1 MNARK
6 PQPNATKKVMLV
18 ADLSRASR
26 RDFLSGFFAAVDTGF
41 DWSIQLVQSPDAMD
55 AKAAVRQRL
64 ADGLDGIVIL
74 EDWNP
79 QARKELE
86 TGSVAIVAIGA
97 HAGWFA
103 KRKDQIAFL
112 RIDDERIGAF
122 AAQYFSRLGSYN
134 SYVFLPSGPKDLWS
148 RERER
153 GFRDALEKHHA
164 KPVTWDPVEH
174 GTLAK
179 FLKRLEKPIAVF
191 AACDRIAADA
201 LAELKGSEMS
211 VPEQVAVLGVDD
223 DKLICQSARPALSSI
238 RPGHYDEG
246 VMAAR
251 KLNALMGVRKPK
263 PRQTVLCDKLDLA
276 ERASTAFVAP
286 AARLISAARAYIAEN
301 AVRGITPNDVAHH
314 LGISRRLL
322 DLRFGE
328 LNDVSV
334 ARMIRTAKLAALKT
348 ELLKSRDRLSVIG
361 RRCGFANANY
371 LKRIFL
377 ADTGLTMAEWRSRNR

>member
-1 MNARK
+1 MEPKTVRK
-6 PQPNATKKVMLV
+6 
-18 ADLSRASR
+18 
-26 RDFLSGFFAAVDTGF
+26 
-41 DWSIQLVQSPDAMD
+41 
-55 AKAAVRQRL
+55 RL

-112 RIDDERIGAF
+112 RIDDEHIGAS

-134 SYVFLPSGPKDLWS
+134 SYVFLPSDPQDLWS
-148 RERER
+148 REREH
-153 GFRDALEKHHA
+153 GFRNALEKHHA
-164 KPVTWDPVEH
+164 TPITWSLDKH
-174 GTLAK
+174 GELAGL
-179 FLKRLEKPIAVF
+179 LKRLEKPIAVF
-191 AACDRIAADA
+191 AACDRIAATA
-201 LAELKGSEMS
+201 LAELQGGWLP

-223 DKLICQSARPALSSI
+223 DRLICQSARPTLSSI

-251 KLNALMGVRKPK
+251 KLNALMNARKPR
-263 PRQTVLCDKLDLA
+263 PRQTILCTKTDLA

-286 AARLISAARAYIAEN
+286 AARLISTAREFIAEN

-322 DLRFGE
+322 DLRFEE
-328 LNDVSV
+328 LTDVSV
-334 ARMIRTAKLAALKT
+334 ARMIRETKLKALKA
-348 ELLKSRDRLSVIG
+348 ELLKSSERLSVIG

-377 ADTGLTMAEWRSRNR
+377 ADTGLTMAEWRSRDGKKPRGQ